1 MAPKTLFELEMELSS
16 MVTPWLQQASAIQ
29 KFCID
34 VGLPLPPALQPLFSK
49 HSSAERGDKYPA
61 FQTPEEAPQ
70 LKPPKPPILSATIKA
85 GPRATPSAFE
95 YQLPNMPDY
104 GPRPAEAADNWKA
117 VPLSSASAAN
127 LILYIIKEA
136 GEAAPS
142 SLINAKLPILRPD
155 SGSSTV
161 SMTLLAL
168 RTEERIGG
176 SFREWIL
183 KKHVPI
189 AVIGQRMWCALEQ
202 LRQQDRAALRR
213 EVIIEA
219 LKINP
224 RMTIAVLSECLRQCE
239 WLRGVAA
246 GSDMVKGDM
255 RILNNDGLV
264 QKEGAFW
271 KLKV

>member
-1 MAPKTLFELEMELSS
+1 MAPKTLFDLELELNS
-16 MVTPWLQQASAIQ
+16 MVTPWLQQASAIH
-29 KFCID
+29 KFCIE

-49 HSSAERGDKYPA
+49 HRSMASEDDLTR
-61 FQTPEEAPQ
+61 PQ
-70 LKPPKPPILSATIKA
+70 QPPVRPSVLKAMVKS
-85 GPRATPSAFE
+85 GPRVTPSAFE
-95 YQLPNMPDY
+95 YQLPTMPDY
-104 GPRPAEAADNWKA
+104 GPRPAEAAGDWKA
-117 VPLSSASAAN
+117 VPLNSASAAN

-136 GEAAPS
+136 GGAAPS

-176 SFREWIL
+176 SFREWTI
-183 KKHVPI
+183 KKDVPI
-189 AVIGQRMWCALEQ
+189 AVVGQRMWCALEQ

-246 GSDMVKGDM
+246 GPDMVKGDM
-255 RILNNDGLV
+255 RILDRDGLV

-271 KLKV
+271 KLKA